1 MTSQMKALDEY
12 ILMMFRGFVL
22 LLKRLFSGIENS
34 RCEALDEYILMVLF
48 VFLLERVHFLFLS
61 KSNEILRM
69 NHSKESSWWVH
80 SNGSVSLFTGEF
92 FFFFFLSQT
101 KSWGLTT
108 QKKTLDEYILMAVL
122 SLKRVPAFCCHETW
136 RFCLCYYWRE
146 LV

>member
-1 MTSQMKALDEY
+1 MKALDEY

-69 NHSKESSWWVH
+69 NHSKESS
-80 SNGSVSLFTGEF
+80 
-92 FFFFFLSQT
+92 
-101 KSWGLTT
+101 
-108 QKKTLDEYILMAVL
+108 
-122 SLKRVPAFCCHETW
+122 
-136 RFCLCYYWRE
+136 
-146 LV
+146 